1 MDIDETGEDVHAL
14 RIDHALGSL
23 RLCGRGPA
31 GIECGNAIA
40 FDDDVDRSGRRR
52 SAAFDHGS
60 PADKQSV
67 EGAFAFAG
75 GTIGHALHLRGERL
89 APQSGKRRQCQCP
102 SFHRYPLKSATVAS
116 GCHGPRKAGTFP
128 FSKP

>member
-1 MDIDETGEDVHAL
+1 MAPAL
-14 RIDHALGSL
+14 LAGGALGA
-23 RLCGRGPA
+23 PPDF
-31 GIECGNAIA
+31 A
-40 FDDDVDRSGRRR
+40 F
-52 SAAFDHGS
+52 S
-60 PADKQSV
+60 PP
-67 EGAFAFAG
+67 AFAFAG

-89 APQSGKRRQCQCP
+89 APQSGKRRECQCP